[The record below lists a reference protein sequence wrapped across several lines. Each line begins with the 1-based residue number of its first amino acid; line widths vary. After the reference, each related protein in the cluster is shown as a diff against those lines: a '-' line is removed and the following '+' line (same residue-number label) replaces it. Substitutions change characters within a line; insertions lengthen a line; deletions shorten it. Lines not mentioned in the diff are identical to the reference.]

1 MKMNILVTLDSN
13 YLYPLKVMLKSMF
26 FHHPD
31 DTFNIY
37 VMHSRIKPEEIEDLK
52 QFAAREGSEII
63 EVKIG
68 EEHFADAPLL
78 MHYTK
83 EMYYRLLAFKFL
95 PKELDRILY
104 LDPDI
109 LVINSV
115 KPLYTLDITG
125 YLYAAAYR
133 NQLGTAEVNK
143 IRLKP
148 YDIDAY
154 YNSGVLLMNLA
165 LQRQYID
172 EEKIFE
178 FVKKYHWKL
187 ILPDQDV
194 MNALFAR
201 LIYPLDEKIYNYDVR
216 KFRSYRTSSKGKFDM
231 DYVIKNTV
239 FLHFCGKKKPWHP
252 DYRGRFHAL
261 YKHYEKLAFPKEEVV
276 EEEALVVASV

>member
-26 FHHPD
+26 FHHPN

-133 NQLGTAEVNK
+133 NQFGTAEVNK

>member
-26 FHHPD
+26 FHHPN

-133 NQLGTAEVNK
+133 NQFGTAEVNK

-148 YDIDAY
+148 YDIDDY

>member
-26 FHHPD
+26 FHHPN

-216 KFRSYRTSSKGKFDM
+216 KFRSYRTSTKGKFDM